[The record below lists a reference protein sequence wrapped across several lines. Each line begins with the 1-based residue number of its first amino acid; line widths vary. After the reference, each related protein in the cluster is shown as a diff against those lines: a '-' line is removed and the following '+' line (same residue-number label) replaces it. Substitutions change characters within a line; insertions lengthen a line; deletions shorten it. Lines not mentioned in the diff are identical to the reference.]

1 MSTVNEQYRNSVF
14 CEYFSNQRRLLSLCN
29 AVLGTDYFD
38 PDDVIINTL
47 EGTFFNAQKNDISCQ
62 IGKHFLVLIEHQSSI
77 NANMPFRC
85 LSYVSELMNNLVTN
99 KNRLYRKPLIKFPS
113 PKFFVLYDGN
123 DAEPLVR
130 EMRLSDAF
138 DDSQPSLELRL
149 TSFNINYG
157 MPQPLLDRCSYLRQ
171 YSMLVGKVKEGI
183 RLQLDLHHSISRA
196 VKFCIDNNIMR
207 DFLIQ
212 QGKEVFNM
220 IELQWNLEDAQR
232 AWYLDGKDDGL
243 TEGFN
248 LKAEQIALKMLERN
262 KSFEEIRD
270 LTELPMERILSLA
283 SSSKTKKIGEKQQQ
297 LDLS

>member
-1 MSTVNEQYRNSVF
+1 MSNVNEQYRNSVF

-47 EGTFFNAQKNDISCQ
+47 EGTFFNAQKNDVSCQ

-85 LSYVSELMNNLVTN
+85 LSYVSELMNNLVTD

-123 DAEPLVR
+123 DDEPLVR

-138 DDSQPSLELRL
+138 DDPQPFLELRL

-157 MPQPLLDRCSYLRQ
+157 LPQPLLDRCSYLRQ
-171 YSMLVGKVKEGI
+171 YSTLVGKVKEGL
-183 RLQLDLHHSISRA
+183 RLQLDLHNSISRA

-243 TEGFN
+243 AEGFN

-270 LTELPMERILSLA
+270 LTDLSMERILSLA
-283 SSSKTKKIGEKQQQ
+283 SFSKTKK
-297 LDLS
+297 